1 MAVGAPLVVGR
12 PWKRAW
18 RQAVVV
24 VGLVEAVH
32 WTTVPVLE
40 QVLEQVLV
48 LLLLLPPSHPP
59 SSMAARPSSTSPC

>member
-1 MAVGAPLVVGR
+1 MAVGGPLVVGR

-40 QVLEQVLV
+40 QVLV

-59 SSMAARPSSTSPC
+59 SSMVARPSSTSPC

>member
-1 MAVGAPLVVGR
+1 MAVGGPLVVGR

-40 QVLEQVLV
+40 QVLV
-48 LLLLLPPSHPP
+48 LLLLLPPSHPS